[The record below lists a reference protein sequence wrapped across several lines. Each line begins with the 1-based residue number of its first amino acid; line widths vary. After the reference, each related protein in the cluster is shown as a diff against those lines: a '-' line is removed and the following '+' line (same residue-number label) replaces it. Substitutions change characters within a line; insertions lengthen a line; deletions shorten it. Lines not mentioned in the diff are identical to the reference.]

1 MDGPGV
7 EGNWRRQDR
16 FLTRQPIVHTFDYP
30 DGMAGGMNKRG
41 SFGSMADRVARGRK
55 NRETSHSAPR
65 LKHCWV
71 TDRHGRLPGLL
82 LEWERR
88 QDGFYGRVV
97 HAVLDERGEWIVAE
111 EWLPAELLE
120 PVHDAR
126 PEGGSA

>member
-1 MDGPGV
+1 
-7 EGNWRRQDR
+7 
-16 FLTRQPIVHTFDYP
+16 
-30 DGMAGGMNKRG
+30 
-41 SFGSMADRVARGRK
+41 
-55 NRETSHSAPR
+55 
-65 LKHCWV
+65 
-71 TDRHGRLPGLL
+71 L